1 MIPRQK
7 IKNEQ
12 QAARNGIW
20 QKTIARQHPR
30 DSIGYILEEAIT
42 QLRPITE
49 TPRIEAEVLLMH
61 LLGTSHSAI
70 LTHPERRLNAQQAV
84 DYRRLVAQRASG
96 YPLPYI
102 TGHIEFYGLE
112 IKVTPEVMIPRPE
125 TETLV
130 DMALEHP
137 PSTAVDVGIGSGC
150 ITVALATHLPD
161 ATFQGIDISPAA
173 LSVARWNLKQHGLE
187 KRVRLRVGDVLTPRP
202 SPVDLIISNPPYVSA
217 DEWAS
222 LPASVHYHEPQIALD
237 GGPDGLT
244 VIRELLAQA
253 QGLLKPDGRLLI
265 EIGASQGEAAMRL
278 AQAYFPLA
286 TSRVHPDLAGR
297 DRVLEIQT

>member
-1 MIPRQK
+1 MIPKQK
-7 IKNEQ
+7 IENEQ
-12 QAARNGIW
+12 QSARNGIW
-20 QKTIARQHPR
+20 RKTIGRQHSK
-30 DSIGYILEEAIT
+30 DSIGHILEEAIT
-42 QLRPITE
+42 QLHPITE
-49 TPRIEAEVLLMH
+49 TPHIEAKVLLMH
-61 LLGTSHSAI
+61 ILGTSHSAL
-70 LTHPERRLNAQQAV
+70 LTHPERRLAPQQAA
-84 DYRRLVAQRASG
+84 DYGRLVAQRASG

-130 DMALEHP
+130 DMALEQP
-137 PSTAVDVGIGSGC
+137 PSSVVDVGIGSGC
-150 ITVALATHLPD
+150 ITVALATHLPS

-173 LSVARWNLKQHGLE
+173 LSVARWNLERHGLE
-187 KRVRLRVGDVLTPRP
+187 KRVKLRVGDVLTPRP
-202 SPVDLIISNPPYVSA
+202 SPVDLIISNPPYVAA

-244 VIRELLAQA
+244 IIRELLAQA
-253 QGLLKPDGRLLI
+253 PGLLKPAGRLLI

-278 AQAYFPLA
+278 AQAYFPTA
-286 TSRVHPDLAGR
+286 TGRVHPDLAGR